1 MLIKKNSSFP
11 KTRVI
16 INPESS
22 KGETRKKWSQIK
34 EALKSFIKEFRFEFT
49 EKPLQATEI
58 TRNSIKEGYEFI
70 VGVGGDGT
78 ANEIAN
84 GFFEN
89 EIIMNP
95 DATMGIVPS
104 GTGNDFV
111 KSLRIPKKIKEAIK
125 NLKEGN
131 VLKIDVGKV
140 RFIDHNGVQT
150 TRFFL
155 NVADFGIG
163 GEVVRRV
170 NRKDVSKRGKWA
182 YWKALFESAFKF
194 RGCKVKVFIGENEI
208 TKNFFIGAVAN
219 GKIFGGNMLIAPDAS
234 LEDGLFDIVLVENIS
249 FFELLKN
256 GVKLIKGTHL
266 SHPKVK
272 FFREKTMKAVPE
284 EENVLIELDGEQPGF
299 LPAVFEIVPATIRV
313 KGALR

>member
-1 MLIKKNSSFP
+1 MLIKKNSTFP

-16 INPESS
+16 VNPESS

-34 EALKSFIKEFRFEFT
+34 DALKSFIREFRFEFT

-58 TRNSIKEGYEFI
+58 TRDSIKEGYEFI

-78 ANEIAN
+78 VNEIAN

-89 EIIMNP
+89 EKIMNP
-95 DATMGIVPS
+95 DATMGIIPS
-104 GTGNDFV
+104 GTGNDFS

-125 NLKEGN
+125 YLKEGH
-131 VLKIDVGKV
+131 VFKIDVGKV
-140 RFIDHNGVQT
+140 KFIDHNGFET

-163 GEVVRRV
+163 GEVVKRV
-170 NRKDVSKRGKWA
+170 NKKDITKRGKWT
-182 YWKALFESAFKF
+182 YWRALFESAIKFK
-194 RGCKVKVFIGENEI
+194 GCKVKVSIGDKEI

-219 GKIFGGNMLIAPDAS
+219 GKIFGGNMLIAPSAS

-249 FFELLKN
+249 LLELLKN
-256 GVKLIKGTHL
+256 GVRLIKGTHL
-266 SHPKVK
+266 IHPKVQ
-272 FFREKTMKAVPE
+272 FFREKRIRAVPE
-284 EENVLIELDGEQPGF
+284 EGNVLIEMDGEQPGY

>member
-16 INPESS
+16 VNPESS
-22 KGETRKKWSQIK
+22 KGETRKKWTQIK

-58 TRNSIKEGYEFI
+58 TRDSIKDGYEFI

-78 ANEIAN
+78 VNEIAN

-89 EIIMNP
+89 EKIMNP
-95 DATMGIVPS
+95 EATMGIIPS

-111 KSLRIPKKIKEAIK
+111 KSLRIPKKIREAVK
-125 NLKEGN
+125 NLKEGKI
-131 VLKIDVGKV
+131 LKIDVGKV
-140 RFIDHNGVQT
+140 KFIDHNGCLT

-170 NRKDVSKRGKWA
+170 NKRELSKRGKWA
-182 YWKALFESAFKF
+182 YWKALFESAVKFK
-194 RGCKVKVFIGENEI
+194 GCRAKVFVGDNEI
-208 TKNFFIGAVAN
+208 TKDFFIGAIAN
-219 GKIFGGNMLIAPDAS
+219 GRIFGGNMLIAPYAS

-249 FFELLKN
+249 FWELLKN
-256 GVKLIKGTHL
+256 GIKLMRGTHL
-266 SHPKVK
+266 SHPKVQ
-272 FFREKTMKAVPE
+272 FLREKVIRAIPE

-313 KGALR
+313 KGSI